1 MLINLND
8 ILTLDENER
17 YIVMAGIAY
26 DQEKYYY
33 LLKVDEN
40 NNISNYKARIMKE
53 IENESSLQLQD
64 IEGQEGSKKIKEL
77 LNESFE
83 KLYSDFLK

>member
-26 DQEKYYY
+26 DKEKYYY

-53 IENESSLQLQD
+53 KETEGALQLQD
-64 IEGQEGSKKIKEL
+64 IEGQEGSKEIKKL
-77 LNESFE
+77 LNDSFE